1 MRFYIFN
8 NLCSQ
13 TLTHHLVKFI
23 TLSLLLPHPTIY
35 YCFIWKLNV
44 NINSPFGKIYYSF
57 ITPLS
62 PQNLLPFYL
71 KVQTLTWFIT
81 LLILPLPL
89 ITLLLPSPLLNKTGR
104 LHTKFTLVGYNKR
117 AIIESTPKVHYQ
129 TIFQHI

>member
-1 MRFYIFN
+1 MYVDYIKN
-8 NLCSQ
+8 TNLSSWGF
-13 TLTHHLVKFI
+13 TYLIIFA
-23 TLSLLLPHPTIY
+23 
-35 YCFIWKLNV
+35 V

-62 PQNLLPFYL
+62 PQNCLPFYL

-81 LLILPLPL
+81 QLILPLPL

-117 AIIESTPKVHYQ
+117 AIIESTPKVG
-129 TIFQHI
+129 